1 MIVSTKNLVI
11 EMYHSVQFKDFLIF
25 FCNSICTSIYACPRF
40 LKSGHLLKVFTL
52 NWNLPI
58 PAWTGNLL
66 DVGEFLFPENKNTKI
81 WQIVSGHIIKSVPFF
96 TLEVSFFL
104 QFLFLDRDP
113 RVRSISDLVLPSYS
127 YGFQERWAWFFFS
140 CPGSLIPY
148 PLCLSDRH
156 FRILT

>member
-58 PAWTGNLL
+58 PA
-66 DVGEFLFPENKNTKI
+66 
-81 WQIVSGHIIKSVPFF
+81 
-96 TLEVSFFL
+96 
-104 QFLFLDRDP
+104 
-113 RVRSISDLVLPSYS
+113 
-127 YGFQERWAWFFFS
+127 
-140 CPGSLIPY
+140 
-148 PLCLSDRH
+148 
-156 FRILT
+156 